1 MGFDP
6 AVSTLWPWQ
15 PDREPRK
22 EYGWFRGADAAETAG
37 WWYETRDGR
46 RHQEHRHRTLAQ
58 IVRSETSR
66 NRQATRNCEAD
77 LRGFEDPD
85 RYRRWAE
92 ALLAGLTHA
101 QRVGEG
107 IRVPDPRDP
116 EGADLVVPVPPAV
129 GPAKAAEQL
138 FGKHRRGLRGL
149 RRATERL
156 EALELRGRELAA
168 LEQRFAAP
176 DCTEEQ
182 CIAEMRRL
190 RLPVALE
197 PDTRAGRA
205 ASRGSAPRM
214 EGVRVYYAKSGEM
227 ILAGKGGRENHRLT
241 FKLASPHDFWLHAMG
256 VGGAHVILRN
266 DSRTR
271 QPGPALAE
279 AAAIAA
285 FHSQA
290 SSQPSVDVQWTLRKN
305 VKKPRGAKPGTVVL
319 KRFETIRVRPRIPS

>member
-1 MGFDP
+1 M
-6 AVSTLWPWQ
+6 
-15 PDREPRK
+15 
-22 EYGWFRGADAAETAG
+22 
-37 WWYETRDGR
+37 
-46 RHQEHRHRTLAQ
+46 
-58 IVRSETSR
+58 
-66 NRQATRNCEAD
+66 AD
-77 LRGFEDPD
+77 LRGFVVPD
-85 RYRRWAE
+85 RYRRWAD
-92 ALLAGLTHA
+92 ALLGGLTHA

-156 EALELRGRELAA
+156 EALELRGRELAV

-205 ASRGSAPRM
+205 ASTTAACSSPNKINSASEREPMAPSSTAVSRG
-214 EGVRVYYAKSGEM
+214 
-227 ILAGKGGRENHRLT
+227 
-241 FKLASPHDFWLHAMG
+241 
-256 VGGAHVILRN
+256 LRCT
-266 DSRTR
+266 STS
-271 QPGPALAE
+271 PALA
-279 AAAIAA
+279 APKCTAVY
-285 FHSQA
+285 S
-290 SSQPSVDVQWTLRKN
+290 
-305 VKKPRGAKPGTVVL
+305 
-319 KRFETIRVRPRIPS
+319 